1 MLLYFQYNNILII
14 KMWIYRLFQLVF
26 TFRDQ
31 ILFQMQPRAQCA
43 QMLWKKP
50 LGLEWTG
57 SAEVSRTRC
66 DWKSAALKHF
76 FFSII
81 SQAPNSQ
88 LDFYPAVNQMF
99 QRIDA
104 LSKAVKNEKET
115 LIFFKSE
122 NQLFFQEVQIF

>member
-1 MLLYFQYNNILII
+1 MLRFPELGVTENLLPLNI
-14 KMWIYRLFQLVF
+14 
-26 TFRDQ
+26 
-31 ILFQMQPRAQCA
+31 
-43 QMLWKKP
+43 
-50 LGLEWTG
+50 
-57 SAEVSRTRC
+57 
-66 DWKSAALKHF
+66 

-104 LSKAVKNEKET
+104 LSKAVKNGKET
-115 LIFFKSE
+115 LIFLKSE